1 MIMATH
7 EENLRRLAL
16 HDERCIES
24 MLAMPIRS
32 GQASELH
39 PRTHAL
45 VRLGAVVALG
55 AGSGSYH
62 WAVGAALAAGATTD
76 DVVGTLVAVAPIS
89 GLARVLSATPEV
101 ALSIGYDIDAAFEQ
115 LDRDPTW
122 WSREG

>member
-1 MIMATH
+1 MATH

-24 MLAMPIRS
+24 MLAMPVGS
-32 GQASELH
+32 GRPSGLH

-55 AGSGSYH
+55 AGSVSYH
-62 WAVGAALAAGATTD
+62 WAVGAALAASATTD
-76 DVVGTLVAVAPIS
+76 DIVGTLVAVAPIS

-115 LDRDPTW
+115 LDRDSTRW
-122 WSREG
+122 DGGG

>member
-24 MLAMPIRS
+24 VLAMPIRS
-32 GQASELH
+32 SQPSGLH

-55 AGSGSYH
+55 AGSVSYQ

-76 DVVGTLVAVAPIS
+76 DIVGTLVAVAPIS

-115 LDRDPTW
+115 LDSDPP
-122 WSREG
+122 G

>member
-24 MLAMPIRS
+24 VLAMPIRS
-32 GQASELH
+32 GEPSELQ

-45 VRLGAVVALG
+45 VRLGAVVAIG
-55 AGSGSYH
+55 AGPVSYH

-76 DVVGTLVAVAPIS
+76 DIVGTLVAVAPIS

-115 LDRDPTW
+115 LDGDPTGW
-122 WSREG
+122 GRGG